1 MSDSVLGALRAKLQA
16 KGCNAFF
23 ISLCDPHLSEYI
35 PNHYQFIQ
43 PLAGFTGSNATVV
56 VTLEEALLWTDS
68 RYWEQASD
76 ELLEGFTLMRDG
88 DPECVKVVDW
98 LKAKNET
105 TPLTLAAPLNSV
117 SSARYKELL
126 ESVHSVV
133 DFENSEIDELWINRP
148 ALVFNPPFIH
158 HASSV
163 SSKDKLQRLRDYL
176 NDQKPHGSLLLTR
189 LDDIAWITNLRGSDI
204 DFNPVFLGWA
214 LVGPDCATLFV
225 NIEQLSLEVKRH
237 LNINGWD
244 VLPYDALE
252 MVLDVE
258 TQILVKTTDLNARLY
273 QKFEAKIR
281 DIKHPVALWKSI
293 KTKDEIEGLK
303 AVMVEDGR
311 ALELFIEEVKDRLAA
326 GETLT
331 ENDAVDILHKYRS
344 QIPGFIGE
352 SFGTIAA
359 VNAHAALPH
368 YEPVPGAGAP
378 IVPPCVLLVDSG
390 AHYDRGT
397 TDTTR
402 TWFLGDVN
410 DFDPKLLKQLKA
422 DYQAVYQGMRD
433 LMNAEFEPGT
443 RGVDLD
449 AIARRPIEAIGANYG
464 HGTGHGIGLTLNV
477 HETPPNISPRQ
488 SEGSMTPFMP
498 GMIVSDEPGIYRPG
512 LWGIRIENMLLC
524 VDKGNGKLGFECLTK
539 CRIDDVL
546 LGHE

>member
-1 MSDSVLGALRAKLQA
+1 MSDSVLGALRTKLQE

-35 PNHYQFIQ
+35 PNHYQFIT
-43 PLAGFTGSNATVV
+43 PLTGFTGSNATVV
-56 VTLEEALLWTDS
+56 VTMEEALLWTDS

-88 DPECVKVVDW
+88 DPQCMKVVDW
-98 LKAKNET
+98 LKVKNET
-105 TPLTLAAPLNSV
+105 TPLTLAAPLSCV
-117 SSARYKELL
+117 SSVRYKELL
-126 ESVHSVV
+126 EAVYSVV
-133 DFENSEIDELWINRP
+133 DFENAEIDDLWINRP

-163 SSKDKLQRLRDYL
+163 SSKDKLQRLREYL
-176 NDQKPHGSLLLTR
+176 NDQKLHGSLLLTR

-214 LVGPDCATLFV
+214 LVGRDRAILFINV
-225 NIEQLSLEVKRH
+225 EQLSDEVKRH
-237 LNINGWD
+237 LKTNGWD
-244 VLPYDALE
+244 VLSYGALE
-252 MVLDVE
+252 MVLNGE

-273 QKFEAKIR
+273 QKFDAKIR

-293 KTKDEIEGLK
+293 KTPDEIEGLK

-331 ENDAVDILHKYRS
+331 ENDAVDILHEYRS

-368 YEPVPGAGAP
+368 YEPVPGSGAP

-402 TWFLGDVN
+402 TWFLGDVK
-410 DFDPKLLKQLKA
+410 DFDPELLKQLKA
-422 DYQAVYQGMRD
+422 DYQAVYQGMTD

-443 RGVDLD
+443 RGFDLD

-488 SEGSMTPFMP
+488 SEGSMTPFVP
-498 GMIVSDEPGIYRPG
+498 GMIVSDEPGIYRLG

-524 VDKGNGKLGFECLTK
+524 VDKGNGKLGLECLTK
-539 CRIDDVL
+539 CEMDEVL
-546 LGHE
+546 LQKQ

>member
-1 MSDSVLGALRAKLQA
+1 MSDSVLGALRTKLQE

-35 PNHYQFIQ
+35 PNHYQFIT
-43 PLAGFTGSNATVV
+43 PLTGFTGSNATVV
-56 VTLEEALLWTDS
+56 VTMEEALLWTDS

-88 DPECVKVVDW
+88 DPQCMKVVDW
-98 LKAKNET
+98 LKVKNET
-105 TPLTLAAPLNSV
+105 TPLTLAAPLSCV
-117 SSARYKELL
+117 SSVRYKELL
-126 ESVHSVV
+126 EAVYSVV
-133 DFENSEIDELWINRP
+133 DFENAEIDDLWINRP

-158 HASSV
+158 HTSSV
-163 SSKDKLQRLRDYL
+163 SSNDKLKRLRDYL
-176 NDQKPHGSLLLTR
+176 AEQQFEGSLLLTR

-214 LVGPDCATLFV
+214 LVGRDRAILFINV
-225 NIEQLSLEVKRH
+225 EQLSDEVKRH
-237 LNINGWD
+237 LKTNGWD
-244 VLPYDALE
+244 VLSYGALE
-252 MVLDVE
+252 MVLNGE

-273 QKFEAKIR
+273 QKFDAKIR

-293 KTKDEIEGLK
+293 KTPDEIEGLK

-359 VNAHAALPH
+359 VDAHAVLPH
-368 YEPVPGAGAP
+368 YEPIPGSGAP

-402 TWFLGDVN
+402 TWFLGDVK
-410 DFDPKLLKQLKA
+410 DFDPELLKQLKA
-422 DYQAVYQGMRD
+422 DYQAVYQGMTD

-443 RGVDLD
+443 RGFDLD

-477 HETPPNISPRQ
+477 HETPPNISPRK

-539 CRIDDVL
+539 CEIDDVL
-546 LGHE
+546 LSHE

>member
-1 MSDSVLGALRAKLQA
+1 MSDSVLGALRAKLQE

-35 PNHYQFIQ
+35 PNHYQFIT
-43 PLAGFTGSNATVV
+43 PLTGFTGSNATVV
-56 VTLEEALLWTDS
+56 VTMEEALLWTDS

-88 DPECVKVVDW
+88 DSQCVKVVDW

-105 TPLTLAAPLNSV
+105 TALTLAAPLSSV

-126 ESVHSVV
+126 ENVHLVV
-133 DFENSEIDELWINRP
+133 DFENTEIDCLWVDRP
-148 ALVFNPPFIH
+148 TLVFNPLFIH
-158 HASSV
+158 HTSSV

-176 NDQKPHGSLLLTR
+176 RDQELHGSLLLTR

-214 LVGPDCATLFV
+214 LVDPDRATLFV
-225 NIEQLSLEVKRH
+225 NTQCLTDEVKLH
-237 LNINGWD
+237 LNANGWD

-252 MVLDVE
+252 IVLDDE

-273 QKFEAKIR
+273 QKFESKIR
-281 DIKHPVALWKSI
+281 EIKHPVALWKSV
-293 KTKDEIEGLK
+293 KTSEEIEGLK
-303 AVMVEDGR
+303 AVMIEDGR

-344 QIPGFIGE
+344 RIPGFIGE

-402 TWFLGDVN
+402 TWFLGNVKY
-410 DFDPKLLKQLKA
+410 FDPELLKQLKA
-422 DYQAVYQGMRD
+422 DYQAVYQGMTE
-433 LMNAEFEPGT
+433 LMNAEFESGT

-488 SEGSMTPFMP
+488 SEGSMTPFVP

-546 LGHE
+546 LSH

>member
-1 MSDSVLGALRAKLQA
+1 MSDSVLGALRAKLQE

-35 PNHYQFIQ
+35 PNHYQFIT
-43 PLAGFTGSNATVV
+43 PLTGFTGSNATVV
-56 VTLEEALLWTDS
+56 VTMEEALLWTDS

-76 ELLEGFTLMRDG
+76 ELLEGFTLMRAG
-88 DPECVKVVDW
+88 DPECIKVVDW

-105 TPLTLAAPLNSV
+105 TPLTLAAPLSSLSSV
-117 SSARYKELL
+117 RYKELL
-126 ESVHSVV
+126 EAVHSVV
-133 DFENSEIDELWINRP
+133 DFENTEIDDLWVNRP

-163 SSKDKLQRLRDYL
+163 SSKDKLQRLREYL
-176 NDQKPHGSLLLTR
+176 NDQKLNGSLLLTR

-214 LVGPDCATLFV
+214 LVDCDRATLFV
-225 NIEQLSLEVKRH
+225 KVEQLSDEVKRH
-237 LNINGWD
+237 LKTNGWD

-252 MVLDVE
+252 MVLDGE
-258 TQILVKTTDLNARLY
+258 TQILAKTTDLNARLY
-273 QKFEAKIR
+273 QKFETKIR

-293 KTKDEIEGLK
+293 KTSDEIEGLK

-311 ALELFIEEVKDRLAA
+311 ALELFIEEVKDRLAT

-368 YEPVPGAGAP
+368 YEPVTGSGAP

-402 TWFLGDVN
+402 TWFLGDVK
-410 DFDPKLLKQLKA
+410 DFDPELLKQLKA
-422 DYQAVYQGMRD
+422 DYQAVYQGMTD
-433 LMNAEFEPGT
+433 LMNVEFEPGT

-449 AIARRPIEAIGANYG
+449 VIARRPIEAIGANYG

-488 SEGSMTPFMP
+488 SEGSMTPFTP

-524 VDKGNGKLGFECLTK
+524 VDKGKGMLGFECLTK

-546 LGHE
+546 LSHE